1 MMGERTVLHVDMNNF
16 YASVECLHDPSL
28 RGKPMAVGGRA
39 EERHG
44 IILAK
49 NNEAKAYGIQTGE
62 ALWQAR
68 KKCAQLVVVPP
79 HYDQYIRFSRI
90 ARAIYQRI
98 TDRIE
103 PFGLDEAWLDISGS
117 RTAQAGG
124 RTVADEIRPREYGIR
139 SGPYCVRRRV
149 I

>member
-1 MMGERTVLHVDMNNF
+1 MGERTVLHVDMNNF

-28 RGKPMAVGGRA
+28 RGKPVAVGGRA

-68 KKCAQLVVVPP
+68 EKCGELVIVPP
-79 HYDQYIRFSRI
+79 HYDRYIRFSRM
-90 ARAIYQRI
+90 AGAIYG
-98 TDRIE
+98 E
-103 PFGLDEAWLDISGS
+103 
-117 RTAQAGG
+117 
-124 RTVADEIRPREYGIR
+124 
-139 SGPYCVRRRV
+139 
-149 I
+149 